1 MNWHNKIF
9 CFSILL
15 TFCFTNC
22 SEKNVKKVNPNG
34 KCFFIETI
42 NFSNDL
48 KMCFGN
54 SIYGKWA
61 NKQFHLQDSLT
72 LFAVRDTSPKHT
84 FKDIQDFKP
93 LTDSTNIEKLSIS
106 LKGNLSTGETSF
118 SILHF
123 KLNQN
128 KDWQQTTTFID
139 LPLKDRD
146 NDFISPNQLDVDEL
160 CEQIIK
166 ATIKSSY

>member
-1 MNWHNKIF
+1 MNCHNKIF
-9 CFSILL
+9 YFNILL

-22 SEKNVKKVNPNG
+22 SEKNVKKVNLNC

-42 NFSNDL
+42 NFSSDL
-48 KMCFGN
+48 KKCFGN

-61 NKQFHLQDSLT
+61 NKQFHPQDSLT

-84 FKDIQDFKP
+84 FKDIKDFKP

-106 LKGNLSTGETSF
+106 LKGDLSTGGTSF
-118 SILHF
+118 SILRF
-123 KLNQN
+123 KLNEN
-128 KDWQQTTTFID
+128 KDWQQTATFID